1 MSVRRFLPIALTL
14 LLVSCAAAATTVTTP
29 RPSLDRGASHVDGMA
44 SPSVAPPGP
53 LASASPV
60 TAPLAGPSPVG
71 ERIASAQADF
81 DCDGR
86 PDLLEFFSAPGPGT
100 YPSLQA
106 GKLARLTLS
115 AGTVVELPFDGMPLD
130 DPGSPL
136 IGVADV
142 NGDGC
147 DDAIVTVGHGAS
159 TVWTSFLVYADGAL
173 RRVEENGAPA
183 MFLFAGSVRHGNSIE
198 CRRTK
203 DTPEIVARA
212 VSDYTSDYAWDLVED
227 VHHWYSR
234 SQLVLWSTTRSIIA
248 VNVRYAMPTD
258 QDRYWGLSCGNVKL
272 AG

>member
-1 MSVRRFLPIALTL
+1 MLPIAMTL
-14 LLVSCAAAATTVTTP
+14 LLVSCAAAGAPTP
-29 RPSLDRGASHVDGMA
+29 TPSIDVDGPQYGGA
-44 SPSVAPPGP
+44 PSADKLLPTQTPATVVAPTETP
-53 LASASPV
+53 L
-60 TAPLAGPSPVG
+60 VG
-71 ERIASAQADF
+71 NVVGSAQADF
-81 DCDGR
+81 DCDGKVDR
-86 PDLLEFFSAPGPGT
+86 LQFFARLPDAPRG
-100 YPSLQA
+100 A
-106 GKLARLTLS
+106 FILARLTLATAAVHETTLGS
-115 AGTVVELPFDGMPLD
+115 SDVDEP
-130 DPGSPL
+130 SPL
-136 IGVADV
+136 IGIADV

-203 DTPEIVARA
+203 DTPEIVARG

-234 SQLVLWSTTRSIIA
+234 SQLMLWSTTRSVIA
-248 VNVRYAMPTD
+248 VSDAYAMPAD
-258 QDRYWGLSCGNVKL
+258 HDRYWGLSCGNVKL